1 MAFDIEI
8 TALQDDAGELDS
20 SFIDRAYASGSQTPS
35 KHEQLTRRSMYI
47 EKMICSAVKFI
58 ESRTC
63 KWLESFLH
71 TSMLKG
77 TCMDDET
84 DRNSY
89 MYETQ
94 GKPIWEME
102 IN

>member
-1 MAFDIEI
+1 
-8 TALQDDAGELDS
+8 
-20 SFIDRAYASGSQTPS
+20 
-35 KHEQLTRRSMYI
+35 
-47 EKMICSAVKFI
+47 MICSAVKFI

-77 TCMDDET
+77 MDDET

>member
-1 MAFDIEI
+1 
-8 TALQDDAGELDS
+8 
-20 SFIDRAYASGSQTPS
+20 
-35 KHEQLTRRSMYI
+35 
-47 EKMICSAVKFI
+47 MICSAVKFI

-77 TCMDDET
+77 MDDET

-89 MYETQ
+89 YVASTCMRRKASQSGRWKLISPPKIPDDPQSHATSKSTDRPTDHIDEAEEGVSDEAEEQ
-94 GKPIWEME
+94 RASV
-102 IN
+102 